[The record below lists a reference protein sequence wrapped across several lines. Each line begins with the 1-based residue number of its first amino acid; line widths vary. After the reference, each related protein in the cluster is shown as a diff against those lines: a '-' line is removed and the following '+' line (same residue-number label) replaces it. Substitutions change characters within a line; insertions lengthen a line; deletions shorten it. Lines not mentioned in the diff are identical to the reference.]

1 MIVLFVHAS
10 VFILQYSA
18 FVEVLEIHEKKD
30 EAILGV
36 SKQLQELVS
45 TFKVSIQVHITMI
58 T

>member
-1 MIVLFVHAS
+1 MPRYLF
-10 VFILQYSA
+10 LQYSA

-45 TFKVSIQVHITMI
+45 TFKVSIQGHTAIVT
-58 T
+58 